1 MMPRLDITVTT
12 EVVDDEDQHVV
23 TAGAIIT
30 VTLVLVRKTMESI
43 LSKTDALEQQQPEDA
58 DEAEDKDAADDSD
71 DIVELH
77 APTDDKED
85 GEKAAEEEAK
95 KKTPVWKKPEKKK
108 KAGKKGGGGGGGGGK
123 QKQKQKSKP
132 KQSGAAAE
140 GGGDHASAQVQ
151 IFGPL
156 YALSKL
162 LATNGGRGKKSL
174 VTNATTLLSLSLFP
188 FPSPPLPLVPGTFG
202 FLIHTHMLWQQHMMA
217 RSAVADLLDCC
228 CRSQD
233 KASETTSKS
242 NGQLRPSKHRRKN
255 VSLQLRDGNGM
266 RTF

>member
-174 VTNATTLLSLSLFP
+174 VTNATTLLSFSIP
-188 FPSPPLPLVPGTFG
+188 FPLLSSPSGTWYFRLPDTHTHAMATTHDGTLGGGGFIGLLLPL
-202 FLIHTHMLWQQHMMA
+202 A
-217 RSAVADLLDCC
+217 
-228 CRSQD
+228 
-233 KASETTSKS
+233 
-242 NGQLRPSKHRRKN
+242 GQ
-255 VSLQLRDGNGM
+255 G
-266 RTF
+266 

>member
-95 KKTPVWKKPEKKK
+95 KKTPVW
-108 KAGKKGGGGGGGGGK
+108 
-123 QKQKQKSKP
+123 SCM
-132 KQSGAAAE
+132 
-140 GGGDHASAQVQ
+140 
-151 IFGPL
+151 
-156 YALSKL
+156 
-162 LATNGGRGKKSL
+162 N
-174 VTNATTLLSLSLFP
+174 TTKRVSNS
-188 FPSPPLPLVPGTFG
+188 
-202 FLIHTHMLWQQHMMA
+202 
-217 RSAVADLLDCC
+217 
-228 CRSQD
+228 RSQ
-233 KASETTSKS
+233 AS
-242 NGQLRPSKHRRKN
+242 KN
-255 VSLQLRDGNGM
+255 CVDPATITR
-266 RTF
+266 

>member
-108 KAGKKGGGGGGGGGK
+108 KAGKKGGGGGGGGK

-174 VTNATTLLSLSLFP
+174 VTNATTLLSLSLSP
-188 FPSPPLPLVPGTFG
+188 FPSSPLPLVPGTFG
-202 FLIHTHMLWQQHMMA
+202 FLIHTHAMA
-217 RSAVADLLDCC
+217 TTHDGTLGGAGFIGLLLLL
-228 CRSQD
+228 
-233 KASETTSKS
+233 A
-242 NGQLRPSKHRRKN
+242 GQ
-255 VSLQLRDGNGM
+255 G
-266 RTF
+266 

>member
-123 QKQKQKSKP
+123 LKQKQKSKP

-140 GGGDHASAQVQ
+140 GGGDHASAQVR

-162 LATNGGRGKKSL
+162 LATNGGRGKK
-174 VTNATTLLSLSLFP
+174 
-188 FPSPPLPLVPGTFG
+188 
-202 FLIHTHMLWQQHMMA
+202 II
-217 RSAVADLLDCC
+217 
-228 CRSQD
+228 
-233 KASETTSKS
+233 
-242 NGQLRPSKHRRKN
+242 
-255 VSLQLRDGNGM
+255 GN
-266 RTF
+266 